1 MNLRTQEKQANT
13 ETSTSERGPRKTK
26 KVREKEA
33 ARAEWRQEVRVTA
46 VEAFDLR
53 FLINGD
59 YGPCACVSPDYGGST
74 KRQWCIQK
82 SSRQTA
88 PYSKE
93 SRSAQPRLNASDHT
107 SELFDWT
114 QKFRVQMDLAFRKTL
129 ESVNTTPV
137 RKLSPHPNIACGDS
151 TVTHSQPK
159 CYIVT
164 LICQQCGRASSLL
177 GVNTVNTRHRKSYE
191 T

>member
-1 MNLRTQEKQANT
+1 M
-13 ETSTSERGPRKTK
+13 
-26 KVREKEA
+26 
-33 ARAEWRQEVRVTA
+33 TA

-74 KRQWCIQK
+74 RRQWCIQK

-88 PYSKE
+88 PHSKQR
-93 SRSAQPRLNASDHT
+93 RSAQPRLDASDQT
-107 SELFDWT
+107 SELFDGT
-114 QKFRVQMDLAFRKTL
+114 QKFNVQMDLAFRKTV

-137 RKLSPHPNIACGDS
+137 CKLSSHPNIACRES

-159 CYIVT
+159 CYIAT
-164 LICQQCGRASSLL
+164 LKCQQCGRASPLL
-177 GVNTVNTRHRKSYE
+177 GVNIVNTRHRKSYE